1 MRTELQPTSRD
12 PVLLSAAAVGLACLA
27 LALVPTA
34 TFAEAFAHPSRVAR
48 IGGAIPT
55 ATTRGAEFFRM
66 ALAAGGVAIPLL
78 VWWLGRLCARA
89 VGPKRAAIDA
99 DALPGMP
106 VARRDWLLLGAI
118 IALGAL
124 VRIALATQSLWYDE
138 ISALLSFALEG
149 PGVAFGS
156 YTVPTN
162 HVPMTLSVWLSV
174 TVLGSV
180 GELAVRLPA
189 LIAGIAT
196 IPAAF
201 ALGRTLRD
209 ERLGKTLAFV
219 AAIAPIAILE
229 SVEARG
235 YAFVILGATVA
246 ALASARAARTG
257 ARRDYLVFALAT
269 AFAAWAHPVAILLPF
284 AAGLVGLARD
294 RRLAAAALMAGVVAA
309 VLLSP
314 LLGDVLATRQ
324 DYVRT
329 DAAQPS
335 VFSREGY
342 EAITGLTLSWSR
354 WFVTAAPV
362 LSALA
367 IVGVAMVMRA
377 RDETTKRARRMLAPF
392 ALALALALVLPPI
405 LGAWTYA
412 RFTLFALPIGLVA
425 VALALEASSL
435 SRKASSLS
443 RKRRAPIQAIVI
455 GAVALDALLSI
466 AFYRVK
472 QPIRDAVEI
481 VAAQRGAQDQVATI
495 GLPDNAVAF
504 YARQFGFDAAPTGFL
519 GKDLAAVVERSRP
532 EFVVVL
538 YPDRLAPETFA
549 TLDAAFDRT
558 HRLEGWAD
566 WGHGDVEIWRR
577 PRATP

>member
-27 LALVPTA
+27 LSLVPTA
-34 TFAEAFAHPSRVAR
+34 TYAEAFAHPSRVAR

-55 ATTRGAEFFRM
+55 ATTRGAEFFRI

-78 VWWLGRLCARA
+78 VWWLGSLCARA
-89 VGPKRAAIDA
+89 AGPKRAAVDA
-99 DALPGMP
+99 DASPGMP
-106 VARRDWLLLGAI
+106 VARGDWLALGAI
-118 IALGAL
+118 IALGAI
-124 VRIALATQSLWYDE
+124 VRITLATQSLWYDE

-156 YTVPTN
+156 YAVPTN

-174 TVLGSV
+174 TLLGSV

-189 LIAGIAT
+189 IIAGIAT

-201 ALGRTLRD
+201 ALGRVLRD
-209 ERLGKTLAFV
+209 ERLGKTLAFI
-219 AAIAPIAILE
+219 AAIAPIAVLE

-246 ALASARAARTG
+246 ALALARAARTG
-257 ARRDYLVFALAT
+257 ARREYLVFALAT

-294 RRLAAAALMAGVVAA
+294 RRLAAAALIAGLVAA

-342 EAITGLTLSWSR
+342 EALTGLTLSWSR

-367 IVGVAMVMRA
+367 IVGITMVIRA
-377 RDETTKRARRMLAPF
+377 RDEATARARRVLFPF

-425 VALALEASSL
+425 VAFALEGAA
-435 SRKASSLS
+435 R
-443 RKRRAPIQAIVI
+443 RTGRAPVRAILI
-455 GAVALDALLSI
+455 GAIALDALLSLG
-466 AFYRVK
+466 FYRVK
-472 QPIRDAVEI
+472 QPIRDAVEV
-481 VAAQRGAQDQVATI
+481 VAAQRAERDQVATI

-519 GKDLAAVVERSRP
+519 GKDLAAVVERTRP

-549 TLDAAFDRT
+549 TLDAGFDRT

-577 PRATP
+577 PRVTR

>member
-27 LALVPTA
+27 LSLVPTA
-34 TFAEAFAHPSRVAR
+34 TYAEAFAHPSRVAR

-55 ATTRGAEFFRM
+55 ATMRGAEFFRI
-66 ALAAGGVAIPLL
+66 ALAVGGVAIPLL
-78 VWWLGRLCARA
+78 VWWVGSLCARA
-89 VGPKRAAIDA
+89 AGPKRAAVDA
-99 DALPGMP
+99 GTLPGMP
-106 VARRDWLLLGAI
+106 VTRGDWLALGAI
-118 IALGAL
+118 IALGAI
-124 VRIALATQSLWYDE
+124 VRITLATQSLWYDE

-156 YTVPTN
+156 YAVPTN

-174 TVLGSV
+174 TLLGSV

-189 LIAGIAT
+189 IIAGIAT

-201 ALGRTLRD
+201 ALGRVLRD
-209 ERLGKTLAFV
+209 ERLGKTLAFI
-219 AAIAPIAILE
+219 AAIAPIAVLE

-246 ALASARAARTG
+246 ALALARAARTG
-257 ARRDYLVFALAT
+257 ARREYLVFALAT

-284 AAGLVGLARD
+284 AAGLVGLVRD
-294 RRLAAAALMAGVVAA
+294 RRLAAAALIAGILAA

-342 EAITGLTLSWSR
+342 EALTGLTLSWSR
-354 WFVTAAPV
+354 WFATAAPF

-367 IVGVAMVMRA
+367 IVGITMVIRA
-377 RDETTKRARRMLAPF
+377 RDEATTRARRVLFPF

-425 VALALEASSL
+425 VAFALEGAA
-435 SRKASSLS
+435 R
-443 RKRRAPIQAIVI
+443 RTGRAPVRAILI
-455 GAVALDALLSI
+455 GAIALDALLSLG
-466 AFYRVK
+466 FYRVK

-481 VAAQRGAQDQVATI
+481 VAAQRAERDQVATI

-519 GKDLAAVVERSRP
+519 GKDLAAVVERTRP

-549 TLDAAFDRT
+549 TLDAGFDRT

-577 PRATP
+577 PRVTR